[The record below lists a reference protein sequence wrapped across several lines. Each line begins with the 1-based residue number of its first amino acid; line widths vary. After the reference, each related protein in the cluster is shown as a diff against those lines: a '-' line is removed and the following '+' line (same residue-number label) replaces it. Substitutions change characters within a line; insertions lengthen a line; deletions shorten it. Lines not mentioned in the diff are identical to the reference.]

1 MSTWNEVACWLI
13 FILILLGFAMWVL
26 SVIAGIISRCISVDQ
41 NPPLSEKDTKE
52 KTNIEVKERDE
63 P

>member
-26 SVIAGIISRCISVDQ
+26 SVICDIISRCISVDQ
-41 NPPLSEKDTKE
+41 NPPLSEKDAEE
-52 KTNIEVKERDE
+52 KKKMEEEDDE
-63 P
+63 F